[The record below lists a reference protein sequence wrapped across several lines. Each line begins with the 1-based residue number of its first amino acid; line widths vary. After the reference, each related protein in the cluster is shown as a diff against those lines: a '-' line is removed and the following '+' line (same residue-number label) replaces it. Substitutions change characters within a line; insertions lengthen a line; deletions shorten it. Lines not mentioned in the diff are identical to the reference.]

1 MASNGGIFVR
11 IAEAAR
17 RHIAIIILFVAL
29 IVSAG
34 VIYILFPDE
43 PSIFAFLAL
52 AGVTGFI
59 EFSHRPGGGKEE

>member
-1 MASNGGIFVR
+1 MASNGGIFAR
-11 IAEAAR
+11 IAEAAQ

-29 IVSAG
+29 IVSVG
-34 VIYILFPDE
+34 VVYILFPDE
-43 PSIFAFLAL
+43 PAIFGFLAL